1 MKFLNIV
8 FSQSIFRISRV
19 FKGIFFVLF
28 TLLFVFF
35 AYAKYDPPSD
45 YADYSE
51 TSDQASSELSEVSD
65 VALADDND
73 ISAKTDQ
80 HIALTLSAF
89 SRNMSRFDDPLNG
102 VSIESK
108 RSIVASE
115 EESDASVNE
124 EAPESAPE
132 STPQPQPESEPQPQT
147 PSAQEQPPAN
157 QSSSSSV
164 EPKPEASAPVE
175 EEASEA
181 EDQTET
187 PSENVVTTMSGEQ
200 YVYTKAINMTATA
213 YTYSNNELDIT
224 ASGRPV
230 QVGVVS
236 ADFSVIPMNTK
247 VYIVAADGSWE
258 YGYAIV
264 GDTGVRGNTIDIFLE
279 TYDECIN
286 FGIRDAIVYILE

>member
-1 MKFLNIV
+1 MKFLNIA

-28 TLLFVFF
+28 TVLFVFF

-45 YADYSE
+45 YADYIE

-108 RSIVASE
+108 RSIAASE

-132 STPQPQPESEPQPQT
+132 STPQPQPESEPQT
-147 PSAQEQPPAN
+147 PPTVQEQPPAN

-175 EEASEA
+175 EETSET